1 MKSSLAALVVALALI
16 PAAAFARDAAPP
28 DPEMLEYLGSFE
40 TAKGKP
46 VDPLLFAEEGLAPAR
61 SDTRKPAARKA
72 PQPRPERKERTEQK
86 DGNDE

>member
-1 MKSSLAALVVALALI
+1 MKNSLPALVVALALI
-16 PAAAFARDAAPP
+16 PSAAFARDAARP

-46 VDPLLFAEEGLAPAR
+46 VDPLLFAEEGLVPPR
-61 SDTRKPAARKA
+61 GEKRKPAVKKTR
-72 PQPRPERKERTEQK
+72 QPRPENKERTEQK